1 MNWVQEYVKNFMEDE
16 LIKWLEQDIRANKE
30 VEAEASELAREDLTI
45 SDYAFE
51 IYSGFEDMLVEYDIH
66 LQGPETEDQDSKT
79 SSKIQMHIVP
89 TKDSFK
95 IDSMMD
101 ERDEVV
107 PMTELSTPEDGD
119 TALSR
124 AWRNQGPDSL
134 QDAIRRVSEYIE
146 RMHQAKRTNN
156 L

>member
-1 MNWVQEYVKNFMEDE
+1 
-16 LIKWLEQDIRANKE
+16 
-30 VEAEASELAREDLTI
+30 
-45 SDYAFE
+45 
-51 IYSGFEDMLVEYDIH
+51 
-66 LQGPETEDQDSKT
+66 
-79 SSKIQMHIVP
+79 
-89 TKDSFK
+89 
-95 IDSMMD
+95 MD

-146 RMHQAKRTNN
+146 RMQRAKRTNN